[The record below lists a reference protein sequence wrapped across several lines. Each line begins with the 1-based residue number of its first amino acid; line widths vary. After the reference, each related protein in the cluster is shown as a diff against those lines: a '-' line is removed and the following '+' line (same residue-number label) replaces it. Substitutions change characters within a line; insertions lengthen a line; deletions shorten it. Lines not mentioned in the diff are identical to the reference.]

1 MCNLNPAELW
11 QASNEASQSA
21 EEARANGLTWW
32 ADFFAECHADF
43 ADMACD
49 AERRLGIVREY
60 H

>member
-1 MCNLNPAELW
+1 MTQLNPAELW
-11 QASNEASQSA
+11 QASNEAFQSA

-32 ADFFAECHADF
+32 ANFFAECHADF